1 MPASALRIVQLAH
14 ETAWAT
20 AVSTASVK
28 LAGVTDAS
36 LDIVQDV
43 YQPTFVGTL
52 APAIVSA
59 QMSEHG
65 EMSIS
70 QAMSYQDICYWLG
83 GIFGTAA
90 ASAAANTTYVYNY
103 EAALETITTAPSYT
117 VQYGYSGTE
126 YTMAGALAT
135 NLSITGEA
143 GGVWEASVDLIGRAL
158 STASMT
164 TGLDSRDVDIIRM
177 SDTKLYITPW
187 TVGTIS
193 GTEVDATLISFGLTA
208 NPQRHI
214 KYFAGSINPGG
225 HGDSNWESQL
235 TTVMEFNSDAKA
247 LVDELVAPQLVQ
259 RQLRLSA
266 ATGTTTTKR
275 MAVIDFAGTIAENV
289 TLFGERDGNMTVSL
303 TWNGT
308 YNGKLDNFLKA
319 KVQNELDELP

>member
-14 ETAWAT
+14 QTAWAT

-59 QMSEHG
+59 QMSQHG

-70 QAMSYQDICYWLG
+70 QAMSYQDICYWLD

-103 EAALETITTAPSYT
+103 AAALETVTTAPAYT

-126 YTMAGALAT
+126 YTLEGGLCT
-135 NLSITGEA
+135 NLNISGEA
-143 GGVWEASVDLIGRAL
+143 GGVWEASVDLLGRAV
-158 STASMT
+158 STMAMT
-164 TGLDSRDVDIIRM
+164 TGVDTRDVDIIRM
-177 SDTKLYITPW
+177 SDTKLYLTAWP
-187 TVGTIS
+187 VSTIS
-193 GTEVDATLISFGLTA
+193 GTEVDATLISFDLTV

-235 TTVMEFNSDAKA
+235 TTVLEFNSDAKA
-247 LVDELVAPQLVQ
+247 LVDELTNPALVQ
-259 RQLRLSA
+259 RQLRIQASTGSTTEA
-266 ATGTTTTKR
+266 REAT
-275 MAVIDFAGTIAENV
+275 IDFAGTIVDNV
-289 TLFGERDGNMTVSL
+289 KLFDDRDGNMTISI

-308 YNGKLDNFLKA
+308 YNSGLANFLKA
-319 KVQNELDELP
+319 KVKNELDALP